1 MSTPN
6 IVLILTDTQ
15 SQCMVGAYGDRAYR
29 TPNLDSLAESGIR
42 FNRAYTA
49 CPLCTPARGAMF
61 TGVVPAVNG
70 AWANEMA
77 LQRQYPLMG
86 GWFRSLGYR
95 AGYTGK
101 WHLDGAGY
109 HGGGNPDGGF
119 EGDWWYD
126 GKRYLDEIGRDR
138 HAALVQARQAPDAL
152 RELGCTVDEIWGH
165 RVANRAIDFLETVG
179 GDPFLLVVS
188 FDEPHGPFVVPPEF
202 ADAVDPDQLPERPN
216 FNAPLTDKPAG
227 HQKQAREFPCGP
239 WPEYARE
246 RSAHWN
252 CNSSVDFEI
261 GRVVDAVRRTHGED
275 TYIVYT
281 SDHGD
286 MMGSHGLRSKGAMMY
301 EETVN
306 IPFLVAGPG
315 VRGGQVCDA
324 LVSHLDLLPTFL
336 EWIGADRSE
345 HLQGTSLAPLVNGQA
360 SGVRDT
366 VSVQYNRFGLHH
378 PGVGD
383 LVPIRCTMDSR
394 YKLVVNLF
402 DRDELYDLA
411 DDPYEMTNRI
421 DDAGL
426 ADHRDRLHDAMLAEM
441 DATADPFRGDMWHN
455 RPWREGRKQS
465 PYFGL
470 PSGGPPAGL
479 CHGEAERP

>member
-15 SQCMVGAYGDRAYR
+15 SKCMVGAYGDQAYR
-29 TPNLDSLAESGIR
+29 TPNLDRLVESGIR
-42 FNRAYTA
+42 FDRAYTA

-77 LQRQYPLMG
+77 PQRQYPLMG

-126 GKRYLDEIGRDR
+126 GKRYLDEIGRER
-138 HAALVQARQAPDAL
+138 HQAFVQARQDPAKL

-165 RVANRAIDFLETVG
+165 RVADRAIDFLETVG
-179 GDPFLLVVS
+179 EDPFVLVVS
-188 FDEPHGPFVVPPEF
+188 FDEPHGPFVVPPGF

-227 HQKQAREFPCGP
+227 HRKQAREFPCGT
-239 WPEYARE
+239 WREYARE
-246 RSAHWN
+246 RSLHWN
-252 CNSSVDFEI
+252 CNAYVDFEI

-286 MMGSHGLRSKGAMMY
+286 MMGSHK
-301 EETVN
+301 
-306 IPFLVAGPG
+306 LVAKCVQFEEAIRVPLLLRLPG
-315 VRGGQVCDA
+315 QQKGCRIGG
-324 LVSHLDLLPTFL
+324 LVSQIDLVPTLL
-336 EWIGADRSE
+336 ELMGQPIPA
-345 HLQGTSLAPLVNGQA
+345 HLQGVSRVGTLFGDA
-360 SGVRDT
+360 SGVGDDVIVEWQGPNNGMGDT
-366 VSVQYNRFGLHH
+366 IGQVQLPEDGWAFA
-378 PGVGD
+378 
-383 LVPIRCTMDSR
+383 
-394 YKLVVNLF
+394 
-402 DRDELYDLA
+402 DRDELISACTDPVRTILTADGWKMTVSPTRGEHELYDLNA
-411 DDPYEMTNRI
+411 DPGETTNLAGDPSQ
-421 DDAGL
+421 
-426 ADHRDRLHDAMLAEM
+426 RDRMNDLLARIKTWQETTGDAV
-441 DATADPFRGDMWHN
+441 
-455 RPWREGRKQS
+455 S
-465 PYFGL
+465 L
-470 PSGGPPAGL
+470 PDSL
-479 CHGEAERP
+479 